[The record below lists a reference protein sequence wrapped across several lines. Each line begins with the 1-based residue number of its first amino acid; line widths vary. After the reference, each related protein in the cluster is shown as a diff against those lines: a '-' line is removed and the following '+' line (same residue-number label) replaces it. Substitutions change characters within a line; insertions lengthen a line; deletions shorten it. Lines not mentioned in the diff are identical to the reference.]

1 MSSRNSGRWTD
12 ARYRSFLTSTLRAG
26 SRRWPPRYEV
36 LALAKTEKK
45 INPASG
51 RLAQHYKCA
60 KCKQDYPAKDVQVDH
75 KKPVVDPKTGFTT
88 WDNYIDRM
96 FCEKA
101 NLQVL
106 CSVCHKK
113 KTQLEKEQA
122 KKYANR
128 QEL

>member
-1 MSSRNSGRWTD
+1 VTWTKARLKSFIISG
-12 ARYRSFLTSTLRAG
+12 LRAA
-26 SRRWPPRYEV
+26 SRRYPPKYEV
-36 LALAKTEKK
+36 LASAKTEKK
-45 INPASG
+45 INPTSG

-113 KTQLEKEQA
+113 KTQKEKEQA

>member
-1 MSSRNSGRWTD
+1 MTWTKARLKSFIISG
-12 ARYRSFLTSTLRAG
+12 LRAA
-26 SRRWPPRYEV
+26 SRRYPPKYEV
-36 LALAKTEKK
+36 LAAAKTEKK
-45 INPASG
+45 INPTSG

-113 KTQLEKEQA
+113 KTQKEKEQA